1 MVLRIPS
8 TVVDNSNDASQ
19 TEAMQTPASVSS
31 IPGGSLQ
38 NQNANIKGHSI
49 VPNTLEEWQY
59 SEAIPFTKLDR
70 ASLNIEESGNLE
82 KQVEMSLLNPLE
94 FTILV

>member
-8 TVVDNSNDASQ
+8 TLVDNSNDASQ

-49 VPNTLEEWQY
+49 VPNTLEE
-59 SEAIPFTKLDR
+59 
-70 ASLNIEESGNLE
+70 
-82 KQVEMSLLNPLE
+82 
-94 FTILV
+94 